1 MSGDNFVTVFAG
13 ASVEAGIVR
22 ALLESQG
29 IAAWLEEEYIGT
41 VAPWMSAAGGAGAVK
56 VLVAQE
62 HAAEARSILAD
73 HKGHA

>member
-1 MSGDNFVTVFAG
+1 MSGDDFATVFAG
-13 ASVEAGIVR
+13 SSMEAGMVR

-29 IAAWLEEEYIGT
+29 IAAWLDEEYIGT

-62 HAAEARSILAD
+62 NAAEARTILAD
-73 HKGHA
+73 HQGHA